1 MIIKRYLEESFII
14 VNAILAIR
22 PRFTNNFSPFDQLQS
37 LNLLLDQVASH
48 GDFMH
53 ALHFLGRPRSMNF
66 TAKVVLPH
74 NLSSSDID
82 QCFMEVG
89 GVLEV
94 KVGVDNSRWRNC
106 GTSRMLRLEETCF
119 VRQQLIRELT

>member
-14 VNAILAIR
+14 VDAILAIW

-53 ALHFLGRPRSMNF
+53 PLHFLGRPRSMNLA
-66 TAKVVLPH
+66 TKVVLPH

-89 GVLEV
+89 RVLEV

>member
-1 MIIKRYLEESFII
+1 MIIKCYLEESFII
-14 VNAILAIR
+14 VDAILAIR

-53 ALHFLGRPRSMNF
+53 PLHFLGGPRSMNF
-66 TAKVVLPH
+66 TAEVVLPH

-106 GTSRMLRLEETCF
+106 CTSRMLRLEETSF